1 MTDPDITQLATQI
14 KEETY
19 PMLLNALKATQDKA
33 NKNPTAV
40 NIGAFAAAQK
50 ALREYEAELTGPGPE
65 SGEAGFTTVTAVHA
79 YLVDQGWK
87 CALSTVHNHVNAG
100 KLARGE
106 DERFHRVVV
115 DRYAEVY
122 LQHVVRA
129 KDFSPV
135 QDADE
140 IGDLD
145 IKKKRAETRKADAQ
159 AVHWETKTD
168 ELTGAV
174 VPRDQ
179 LEHEL
184 AGRIAIFRSDME
196 NGMRQLAPEVVA
208 LCKGD
213 EKLVPEVTEFLL
225 DRAERWLGRYAE
237 DREFEIS

>member
-1 MTDPDITQLATQI
+1 MTDITQLATQI
-14 KEETY
+14 KERTY
-19 PMLLNALKATQDKA
+19 PMLLNALKATQDAA

-65 SGEAGFTTVTAVHA
+65 TGEAGFETVTAVHA
-79 YLVDQGWK
+79 YLEGQGWK

-100 KLARGE
+100 KLAKGK
-106 DERFHRVVV
+106 DDRFDRRVV
-115 DRYAEVY
+115 DRYAGVY
-122 LQHVVRA
+122 LQSV
-129 KDFSPV
+129 
-135 QDADE
+135 ADE
-140 IGDLD
+140 LEELDL
-145 IKKKRAETRKADAQ
+145 KKKKADTRRADAQ

-168 ELTGAV
+168 LETGAV
-174 VPRDQ
+174 VPKDQ

-237 DREFEIS
+237 EGEFEVPKG

>member
-65 SGEAGFTTVTAVHA
+65 TGEAGFETVTAVHA
-79 YLVDQGWK
+79 YLEGQGWK

-100 KLARGE
+100 KLAKGK
-106 DERFHRVVV
+106 DDRFDRRVV
-115 DRYAEVY
+115 DRYAGVY
-122 LQHVVRA
+122 LQSV
-129 KDFSPV
+129 
-135 QDADE
+135 ADE
-140 IGDLD
+140 LEELDL
-145 IKKKRAETRKADAQ
+145 KKKKADTRRADAQ

-168 ELTGAV
+168 LETGAV
-174 VPRDQ
+174 VPKDQ